1 MEISYWEKTQLLTC
15 DIAVVGGGITG
26 LSAAISLKEKFP
38 KASIWLLEQGGFP
51 SGASTRNAGFA
62 CFGSLT
68 ELLYDAQNE
77 GIDAMLQLVERRYK
91 GLHLLRQRVG
101 DQKLKYE
108 ACGGFELITDKE
120 IIALQQLEQ
129 MNRWLKDMFPGGVFK
144 ERKDL
149 IATFGFAKEKV
160 QTVVWNQHEGQLN
173 TGAMMQCLIDLASE
187 CGIRLWT
194 GVKVLQVSEK
204 VEEGIMVQLPG
215 RTETVRIRAGKRV
228 ICGNAF
234 TGQFFPEY
242 QKEIVPGR
250 GLVLLTEPIP
260 NLPFKGAFH
269 YDEGFF
275 YFRDLD
281 GRLLIGGGRNLDM
294 KAEQTW
300 EAGINPTIK
309 QALLNM
315 ISELVLP
322 GQHPKIDM
330 EWSGIMAFGPERK
343 PILKKLAEHTV
354 VVARLG
360 GMGVAL
366 GSLLG
371 QEAAGLLD

>member
-91 GLHLLRQRVG
+91 GLQLLRQRVG

-108 ACGGFELITDKE
+108 AFGGFELITDKE
-120 IIALQQLEQ
+120 ITALQQLEQ
-129 MNRWLKDMFPGGVFK
+129 MNRWLKDMFPDGVFK

-173 TGAMMQCLIDLASE
+173 TGAMMQCLIDLAFE

-215 RTETVRIRAGKRV
+215 RTESVRLRADKRV

-281 GRLLIGGGRNLDM
+281 GRLLIGGGRNLDI

-315 ISELVLP
+315 ITELVLP
-322 GQHPKIDM
+322 GQHPEIDM

-343 PILKKLAEHTV
+343 PVLKKLAEHTV

-371 QEAAGLLD
+371 QEAADLLD